1 MGVGVEAGTDVGEG
15 MEVAPGVG
23 SSCGVAVGSDVA
35 PGVGSSCGVAVGSD
49 VGICTGVETGG
60 GWLSADAPG
69 CSAVAV
75 DPVAGVPLQ
84 LKANEIITMA
94 VPM

>member
-1 MGVGVEAGTDVGEG
+1 MGVGGEAGTDVGEG
-15 MEVAPGVG
+15 ME
-23 SSCGVAVGSDVA
+23 VA

-60 GWLSADAPG
+60 GWLSADARG

>member
-15 MEVAPGVG
+15 MEVAPDVG
-23 SSCGVAVGSDVA
+23 SSCGVAVGSD
-35 PGVGSSCGVAVGSD
+35 G
-49 VGICTGVETGG
+49 GIYTGVETGG

>member
-1 MGVGVEAGTDVGEG
+1 MGVRVEAGTDVGEG
-15 MEVAPGVG
+15 MEVAP
-23 SSCGVAVGSDVA
+23 D
-35 PGVGSSCGVAVGSD
+35 VGSSCGVAVGSD